1 MIGGEHPSHRVDTGG
16 FNRFPEAEL
25 WQDGG
30 QALCQHT
37 FAGSGRT
44 DEQQVM
50 SAGSSNFQRALCKVL
65 TAHIGKVVFKLVCP

>member
-1 MIGGEHPSHRVDTGG
+1 MEGR
-16 FNRFPEAEL
+16 RFASIL
-25 WQDGG
+25 
-30 QALCQHT
+30 LS
-37 FAGSGRT
+37 GSGRT